1 MSDLTIINPGQ
12 VQGRDGEGDFDIEE
26 LINKYL
32 ADTQNLSG
40 STKKRYAKSIR
51 LYLTWV
57 KESPYK
63 LPDIRLTEL
72 LIYKKYL
79 EDKKLSGFTVSTYL
93 VAVKLFYEWGN
104 SMGLMF
110 NPAAGLKAPKKEHR
124 FRRKPLSEEQIQKL
138 FDHFRKE
145 SKRDLAIA
153 TIMYYCGLRT
163 IEISR
168 LNVGDIRVEDGV
180 REVWVMGK
188 GKKEKDR
195 CVKLSDKA
203 FAPIKDYLSERENI
217 SPEDPI
223 FLSEGII
230 GTPSRLT
237 ETTISRIVK
246 SGLVAIGLDSRE
258 YTAHGIRHSAATNA
272 LLKGASVEQVQDML
286 RHADKKTTEAYIYTV
301 REIERRK
308 NKTAEDFL

>member
-1 MSDLTIINPGQ
+1 MSQDIVIVNQ
-12 VQGRDGEGDFDIEE
+12 AIQDGSSDDFNIDE

-32 ADTQNLSG
+32 NDTQNLSAN
-40 STKKRYAKSIR
+40 TKKRYAKSIR
-51 LYLTWV
+51 LYLEWV
-57 KESPYK
+57 KASPYK
-63 LPDIRLTEL
+63 LANIKLTEL

-110 NPAAGLKAPKKEHR
+110 NPAAGLRSPKKDHK
-124 FRRKPLSEEQIQKL
+124 FMRKPLSEEQILKL
-138 FDHFRKE
+138 FEHFRKG

-168 LNVGDIRVEDGV
+168 LNVGDIRTEDGV
-180 REVWVMGK
+180 REVWVQGK

-195 CVKLSDKA
+195 SVKLGDKA
-203 FAPIKDYLSERENI
+203 FGPIKDYLSERESIN
-217 SPEDPI
+217 PEDPI
-223 FLSEGII
+223 FLSEGVV
-230 GTPSRLT
+230 GKPGRLVPD
-237 ETTISRIVK
+237 TISRIVK
-246 SGLVAIGLDSRE
+246 SGLVAIGLDSRL

-272 LLKGASVEQVQDML
+272 LLKGATMDQVQEML
-286 RHADKKTTEAYIYTV
+286 RHADKKTTAAYTHTV